1 MRVDGIAVGAD
12 VRFTRVRDLLA
23 IAVVAGV
30 GSWLLVRTNYGSI
43 PPLPTLA
50 GLSLLVLAVV
60 EVVLAFA
67 LRARIQRRA
76 GAKALDPLMAA
87 RSVALAKASS
97 LVGALTAGL
106 WSGLLAFLLQNQGV
120 LAAASRDTPG
130 AVIGLLSST
139 VLVSAAL
146 WLEYCCRTPKEDH
159 LPPLR

>member
-1 MRVDGIAVGAD
+1 
-12 VRFTRVRDLLA
+12 
-23 IAVVAGV
+23 
-30 GSWLLVRTNYGSI
+30 
-43 PPLPTLA
+43 
-50 GLSLLVLAVV
+50 
-60 EVVLAFA
+60 VLAFA

-76 GAKALDPLMAA
+76 GAKPLDPLMAA

-130 AVIGLLSST
+130 AVVGLLSST

-146 WLEYCCRTPKEDH
+146 WLEYCCRTPKDHH
-159 LPPLR
+159 LPPPR